1 MIKFRLA
8 ILALFLGCFLLTA
21 QSARADD
28 STDVPLFKFEALDFS
43 TNVPADQRWT
53 VEMLGTGVG
62 DVTNRRVALY
72 GLTGG
77 VGYSFFN
84 NMALMLDVTG
94 YGFSEGHSNGAA
106 VGVALGL
113 RHQMFSVG
121 KTQVFLEVYG
131 GEIEASNNI
140 PMGGTHLNDNLQ
152 FGFGI
157 DRPITGN
164 LYWEGGA
171 RYYHISNARSE
182 GPDRNPSF
190 NGVQGFLGLM
200 WKL

>member
-1 MIKFRLA
+1 MIKPRLA
-8 ILALFLGCFLLTA
+8 TLALIIGCSIVA
-21 QSARADD
+21 ARSARADGSD
-28 STDVPLFKFEALDFS
+28 DPHLFKFEALDFS

-53 VEMLGTGVG
+53 IEALGTGVG

-77 VGYSFFN
+77 VGYSFFT

-94 YGFSEGHSNGAA
+94 YGFSEEHSNGAA
-106 VGVALGL
+106 VGVTLGL
-113 RHQMFSVG
+113 RHQMFSIG
-121 KTQVFLEVYG
+121 KTQVFIDVSG

-140 PMGGTHLNDNLQ
+140 PMGGTHLNNTIE

-157 DRPITGN
+157 DRPISGN

-171 RYYHISNARSE
+171 RYYHISNAQSE

-190 NGVQGFLGLM
+190 NGVQGFLGVM